1 MRYFLLEVWSFF
13 TGAMGLDIG
22 LERAGLETTLA
33 VENDR
38 ACRKVIAQNR
48 PQITQPENGDVSHIS
63 VKELRGLRGCETSDV
78 FLMVGGPPCQ
88 SFSSGGKRA
97 ALGDP
102 RGNLI
107 YEYLSLIKEVRP
119 EYFVLENVANL
130 VTAALRHRKIE
141 DRPGKHWSLK
151 KYQEGK
157 VITDC
162 GTKQLEWDEMPGSA
176 VTAILEDVEKL
187 GYSVSFGVLDAA
199 DHGAPQHRLRFIM
212 IGARNGGAPE
222 MPLPSHGDA
231 ESGLLPFRTV
241 REAIQ
246 DIKDNPGDHSRY
258 TPEVARF
265 FELVPAGGNWRNLP
279 IELQKEAL
287 GGSYAAGG
295 GKTGFFRRLPWDSPS
310 PTVTGRPNRKGS
322 AMCHPEQVRPLS
334 VKECSRLQGFPD
346 NWKFSGSMSSQ
357 YLQVGNAV
365 PTALGKAVGD
375 AILAHFN
382 GRHSEQRDYKEMLQ
396 DAQYALRSRARN
408 KKTKANIKAKAAQT
422 DLFAS

>member
-1 MRYFLLEVWSFF
+1 MEVWSFF

-22 LERAGLETTLA
+22 LERAGIETTLA

-38 ACRKVIAQNR
+38 ACRSVIAQNR
-48 PQITQPENGDVSHIS
+48 PLISQPENGDVSQIS
-63 VKELRGLRGCETSDV
+63 VKDLCNLRGCETSDV

-97 ALGDP
+97 ALSDP

-107 YEYLSLIKEVRP
+107 YEYLTLIKEVRP
-119 EYFVLENVANL
+119 EYFVFENVANL

-157 VITDC
+157 VKSDC
-162 GTKQLEWDEMPGSA
+162 GKKPLDWDEMPGSA
-176 VTAILEDVEKL
+176 IAAILEDVEKL

-199 DHGAPQHRLRFIM
+199 DYGAPQHRLRFIM
-212 IGARNGGAPE
+212 IGARDGGAPE
-222 MPLPSHGDA
+222 MPRPTHGD
-231 ESGLLPFRTV
+231 EDSGLLPFITV
-241 REAIQ
+241 RDAIE
-246 DIKDNPGDHSRY
+246 DIKDNPGDHSQY

-265 FELVPAGGNWRNLP
+265 FELIPSGGNWRSLP

-295 GKTGFFRRLPWDSPS
+295 GKTGFFRRLPWDRPS

-322 AMCHPEQVRPLS
+322 AMCHPEHVRPLS

-346 NWKFSGSMSSQ
+346 DWKFSGSMSSQ

-365 PTALGKAVGD
+365 PTALGRVVGEAV
-375 AILAHFN
+375 LAHLN
-382 GRHSEQRDYKEMLQ
+382 GCHNEQRGYKEMLE

-408 KKTKANIKAKAAQT
+408 KKTKARAKQESTAKAAQP